1 MPYVIQLQSD
11 RAGNNLN
18 TLGAISG
25 ALSAS
30 RTRVFKLTCVQESC
44 MDGYHEWIYDHKDW
58 WDSDLSEQEQLLLS
72 AENSLVE
79 MLACPEF

>member
-1 MPYVIQLQSD
+1 
-11 RAGNNLN
+11 
-18 TLGAISG
+18 
-25 ALSAS
+25 
-30 RTRVFKLTCVQESC
+30 